1 MVYQLFF
8 PHHTVT
14 SLTLICA
21 CSQEHEWVQ
30 IDWFDLYRA
39 EASAND
45 RCQLDVSGSVF
56 HSFGRFVQNGPLF
69 YRFDSGTMAGTH
81 FHVSFHSTVSK
92 KCQKLILI
100 FNLDFKT
107 PGNVFHVASNT
118 NYSLSFSHWNILII
132 FKKNPD
138 NNLIIL
144 KMPRFFKIFTAKSQ
158 I

>member
-1 MVYQLFF
+1 MSVIHLALTFWPHTIPVWYINYF

-92 KCQKLILI
+92 KSLIWTLKRQKTSSTSHLIPTIHSAFLI
-100 FNLDFKT
+100 E
-107 PGNVFHVASNT
+107 
-118 NYSLSFSHWNILII
+118 I
-132 FKKNPD
+132 F
-138 NNLIIL
+138 
-144 KMPRFFKIFTAKSQ
+144 
-158 I
+158 